1 MEFNI
6 RKARESDLP
15 RIMDLYEELTNE
27 KTDLPEA
34 AASDAFQ
41 EISNMPRSEFLV
53 IEDENTVL
61 GTLFY
66 QVIPNLTHSARPW
79 ATIENVVV
87 DRRYHRQGIGRK
99 LIEYALKR
107 CSEAGC
113 YKIQLLSTKTRKQAH
128 QFYRDLGFEDT
139 AMGFRYYFQG
149 IRD

>member
-1 MEFNI
+1 MELNV
-6 RKARESDLP
+6 RKAIENDIP
-15 RIMDLYEELTNE
+15 RIMELYEELTGE
-27 KTDLPEA
+27 KMDLPA
-34 AASDAFQ
+34 AKARMTFH
-41 EISNMPRSEFLV
+41 EITKVPHSELLV
-53 IEDENTVL
+53 IENDNTVI

-66 QVIPNLTHSARPW
+66 LRIPNLTHNARPW

-87 DRRYHRQGIGRK
+87 DQRYHRQGIGRK
-99 LIEYALKR
+99 LVEYALKR

-113 YKIQLLSTKTRKQAH
+113 YKVQLLSTKTRKQAH